1 MEFIKSKIL
10 KHPNLKHAFCL
21 RSGGVSQHPYN
32 SLNCSYYVGDQ
43 NINVKKNNELI
54 LKSLNFEKSFSV
66 KQVHSSKVVCAE
78 DHFSKNTEIEAD
90 AIICKSFDLAI
101 SVTTADCAPLLIF
114 DRKELIVGAVHAGWK
129 GAVKGITDNLIEHF
143 QMNGSLIE
151 NIFVAIGPC
160 IGKDSFEVKS
170 DMIKACIKEDCLSE
184 RFFINKSNIDFF
196 DLGSYLVKK
205 LENKGLRFID
215 HIDEDTYKNS
225 EKFFSYRRGTK
236 KNKPATGR
244 MINIIGLT
252 K

>member
-21 RSGGVSQHPYN
+21 RSGGVSPHPYK

-43 NINVKKNNELI
+43 NINVKKNHELI

-66 KQVHSSKVVCAE
+66 KQVHSNKVVCAE
-78 DHFSKNTEIEAD
+78 DHLSKNTEIEAD

-114 DRKELIVGAVHAGWK
+114 DRKELIVGAAHAGWK

-151 NIFVAIGPC
+151 NILVAIGPC

-170 DMIKACIKEDCLSE
+170 DMIKACIKEDYLSE
-184 RFFINKSNIDFF
+184 RFFINKSNSDFF
-196 DLGSYLVKK
+196 DLGGYLVKK
-205 LENKGLRFID
+205 LENKGLKFID

-225 EKFFSYRRGTK
+225 EKFFSYRRETK
-236 KNKPATGR
+236 KNNPTTGR

>member
-21 RSGGVSQHPYN
+21 RSGGVSPYPYK
-32 SLNCSYYVGDQ
+32 SLNCSYHVGDQ
-43 NINVKKNNELI
+43 NINVKKNHELI
-54 LKSLNFEKSFSV
+54 LKSLNFKKSFSV
-66 KQVHSSKVVCAE
+66 KQVHSNKVVCAE
-78 DHFSKNTEIEAD
+78 DHLNKNTYIEAD

-114 DRKELIVGAVHAGWK
+114 DRKELIVGAAHAGWK
-129 GAVKGITDNLIEHF
+129 GAVKGITDNLIERF

-151 NIFVAIGPC
+151 NILVAIGPC
-160 IGKDSFEVKS
+160 IGKASFEVKS
-170 DMIKACIKEDCLSE
+170 DMINACIKEDCLSE
-184 RFFINKSNIDFF
+184 RFFINKSNSDFF
-196 DLGSYLVKK
+196 DLGGYLVKK
-205 LENKGLRFID
+205 LENKGLIFID

-225 EKFFSYRRGTK
+225 EKFFSHRRETK
-236 KNKPATGR
+236 KNNPTTGR

>member
-1 MEFIKSKIL
+1 MEFIKSKTL

-21 RSGGVSQHPYN
+21 RSGGVSPDPYK

-43 NINVKKNNELI
+43 SINVKQNHELI

-66 KQVHSSKVVCAE
+66 KQVHSNKVVCAE
-78 DHFSKNTEIEAD
+78 DHFNKNAEIEAD

-101 SVTTADCAPLLIF
+101 SVTTADCAPIVIF
-114 DRKELIVGAVHAGWK
+114 DRKELIVGVAHAGWK

-151 NIFVAIGPC
+151 NILVAIGPC
-160 IGKDSFEVKS
+160 IGKDSFQVKS

-184 RFFINKSNIDFF
+184 RFFINKSNSDFF
-196 DLGSYLVKK
+196 DLGGYLLKK
-205 LENKGLRFID
+205 LQNKGLKFID
-215 HIDEDTYKNS
+215 HIDEDTFKNS
-225 EKFFSYRRGTK
+225 EKFFSHRRETK
-236 KNKPATGR
+236 RNNPTTGR
-244 MINIIGLT
+244 MINIVGLT

>member
-1 MEFIKSKIL
+1 MEFIKSKTL

-21 RSGGVSQHPYN
+21 RSGGVSPDPYK

-43 NINVKKNNELI
+43 SINVKKNHELI
-54 LKSLNFEKSFSV
+54 LKRLNFEKSFSV
-66 KQVHSSKVVCAE
+66 KQVHSNKVVCAE
-78 DHFSKNTEIEAD
+78 DHFNKNTEIEAD
-90 AIICKSFDLAI
+90 AIICKSFDFAI
-101 SVTTADCAPLLIF
+101 SVTTADCAPILIF
-114 DRKELIVGAVHAGWK
+114 DRKELIVGVAHAGWK

-151 NIFVAIGPC
+151 NILVAIGPC

-184 RFFINKSNIDFF
+184 RFFINKSNSDFF
-196 DLGSYLVKK
+196 DLGGYLVKK
-205 LENKGLRFID
+205 LQNKGLKFID
-215 HIDEDTYKNS
+215 HIDEDTFKNS
-225 EKFFSYRRGTK
+225 KKFFSHRRETK
-236 KNKPATGR
+236 KNNPTTGR

>member
-1 MEFIKSKIL
+1 MEFIKSKTL

-21 RSGGVSQHPYN
+21 RSGGVSPDPYK

-43 NINVKKNNELI
+43 SINVKKNHELI

-66 KQVHSSKVVCAE
+66 KQVHSNKVVCAE
-78 DHFSKNTEIEAD
+78 DHFNKNAEIEAD

-101 SVTTADCAPLLIF
+101 SVTTADCAPILIF
-114 DRKELIVGAVHAGWK
+114 DRKELIVGVAHAGWK

-151 NIFVAIGPC
+151 NILVAIGPC

-184 RFFINKSNIDFF
+184 RFFINKSNSDFF
-196 DLGSYLVKK
+196 DLGGYLVKK
-205 LENKGLRFID
+205 LQNKGLKFID
-215 HIDEDTYKNS
+215 HIDEDTFKNS
-225 EKFFSYRRGTK
+225 KKFFSHRRETK
-236 KNKPATGR
+236 KNNPTTGR
-244 MINIIGLT
+244 MINIVGLT

>member
-1 MEFIKSKIL
+1 MEFIKSKTL

-21 RSGGVSQHPYN
+21 RSGGVSPDPYK

-43 NINVKKNNELI
+43 NINVKKNHELI

-66 KQVHSSKVVCAE
+66 KQVHSNKVVCAE
-78 DHFSKNTEIEAD
+78 DHFNKNTEIEAD

-101 SVTTADCAPLLIF
+101 SVTTADCAPILIF
-114 DRKELIVGAVHAGWK
+114 DRKELIVGVAHAGWK

-151 NIFVAIGPC
+151 NILVAIGPC
-160 IGKDSFEVKS
+160 IGKASFEVKS

-184 RFFINKSNIDFF
+184 RFFINKSNSDFF
-196 DLGSYLVKK
+196 DLGGYLVKK
-205 LENKGLRFID
+205 LENKGLKFID

-225 EKFFSYRRGTK
+225 EKFFSHRRETK
-236 KNKPATGR
+236 KNNPTTGR